1 MLKVYIALYSPILAY
16 SYTDSDFRFDDV
28 KVWTVVQSEPTFS
41 TVQILTFAP
50 GEWQISQCESP
61 DVTLAWEDRDD
72 PQAHRVVWWRTSGVF
87 QLRGESSWTYP
98 TASERD
104 RGVGSPVMWPWSV
117 GLTKAWGVVK
127 YTVFC
132 DQSLS
137 SSRST
142 TWSSHLHPTF
152 SWSFV
157 VVPVRTHFQPET
169 SAGSEFLSLLSF
181 QLIVGVDQDLQ
192 VQDNSFICSSWL

>member
-1 MLKVYIALYSPILAY
+1 MRYHSSSQIGPELSCFSGRKCLFGALSSSDI
-16 SYTDSDFRFDDV
+16 DFRARWVANLTMWVTWCDLGLGGLGRSPGPQSDPVGV
-28 KVWTVVQSEPTFS
+28 KWCCPTEGGN
-41 TVQILTFAP
+41 Q
-50 GEWQISQCESP
+50 W
-61 DVTLAWEDRDD
+61 
-72 PQAHRVVWWRTSGVF
+72 AH
-87 QLRGESSWTYP
+87 P

-157 VVPVRTHFQPET
+157 VVPVRTHFLPET
-169 SAGSEFLSLLSF
+169 SAGWEFLSLLSF
-181 QLIVGVDQDLQ
+181 QLTVGVDQDLQ
-192 VQDNSFICSSWL
+192 VHDNSFICSS